1 MSELSFDL
9 LEELKSFE
17 SKLNEL
23 EKRRDELLKAQS
35 EIDKKITD
43 IEHCA
48 EFYELDAYRGYKLYK
63 ILHEA
68 GIERRKIK
76 NETTAIINT
85 LSKLSSK
92 STYNAIKSVER
103 AFGEKEYKPRVVDE
117 LFDLIK

>member
-17 SKLNEL
+17 DKLKEL

-63 ILHEA
+63 IL
-68 GIERRKIK
+68 
-76 NETTAIINT
+76 NDLT
-85 LSKLSSK
+85 LQARIQSQ
-92 STYNAIKSVER
+92 
-103 AFGEKEYKPRVVDE
+103 
-117 LFDLIK
+117 